1 MVATIL
7 SGAPGYRS
15 RDEFGRPTRQLS
27 ETDSKHLSWPSIS
40 TRNHSDQKSASKS
53 WSECVRSRTPGFA
66 PILHRLV
73 GESNAGPIILP
84 EEQSTDVGAGD
95 TRAYSGGRGHRAFH
109 ADSGSLF
116 RKCMRRERS
125 DWSCK
130 KPARL
135 AVRMSSTA
143 NWWELSVDLPPVKT
157 S

>member
-53 WSECVRSRTPGFA
+53 WSESIRSRTAGFA

-84 EEQSTDVGAGD
+84 EEQSTDVGAGE
-95 TRAYSGGRGHRAFH
+95 THAYSGGRGHRALH
-109 ADSGSLF
+109 ADSGSPYPSRLF
-116 RKCMRRERS
+116 GSVCGGSAAIGRAKS
-125 DWSCK
+125 QHDWWCVCAQRQIGGSCQW
-130 KPARL
+130 L
-135 AVRMSSTA
+135 
-143 NWWELSVDLPPVKT
+143 
-157 S
+157 